1 MLKKSYYIFSLL
13 FLLQF
18 PCIANDNST
27 TTKITVKKNYHTY
40 TFLDENENVMDIVK
54 IEDSDS
60 EEVEDIWINFT
71 TGTLET
77 YSPTY
82 YIQNGYLLQNEVKED
97 GY

>member
-40 TFLDENENVMDIVK
+40 TFLDENENVMDMVALD
-54 IEDSDS
+54 EDEDNQ
-60 EEVEDIWINFT
+60 EDIWINFT

-77 YSPTY
+77 YSPAY

>member
-40 TFLDENENVMDIVK
+40 TFLDENENVI
-54 IEDSDS
+54 
-60 EEVEDIWINFT
+60 FT
-71 TGTLET
+71 RKLKKLLRKLKVFSNNILGNTLMIKCL
-77 YSPTY
+77 P
-82 YIQNGYLLQNEVKED
+82 L
-97 GY
+97 